1 MDLKRLKSTIENTS
15 KLISNV
21 LNTVES
27 TIQDE
32 EIKNETREV
41 VQNINAELAELIR
54 DTKSKFSNIINI
66 ETTEEE

>member
-1 MDLKRLKSTIENTS
+1 MFYTQ
-15 KLISNV
+15 
-21 LNTVES
+21 LNQL
-27 TIQDE
+27 IQDE

>member
-1 MDLKRLKSTIENTS
+1 MFYTQLNQPYKMK
-15 KLISNV
+15 KL
-21 LNTVES
+21 
-27 TIQDE
+27 
-32 EIKNETREV
+32 KNETREV